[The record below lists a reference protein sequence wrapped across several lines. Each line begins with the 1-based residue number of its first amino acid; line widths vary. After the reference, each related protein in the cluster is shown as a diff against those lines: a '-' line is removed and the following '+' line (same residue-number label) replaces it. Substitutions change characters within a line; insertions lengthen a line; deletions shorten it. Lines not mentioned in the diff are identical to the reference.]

1 MARIVAMVATA
12 TLQARGS
19 LRDTLDIAIMLE
31 GQSGLNWDR
40 WPRLACAVEDLGF
53 AALYRS
59 DHLVNAQLPDEDSL
73 EAWVSLTWLASH
85 TTRIEFGTLVSP
97 LSFRHPVHLA
107 RMASAVDDLSGG
119 RLTLGLG
126 AGWSHR
132 EHEVLGFDLLPP
144 NPRLD
149 RLEEG
154 IEVITRLL
162 RSDTPVS
169 FHGRYFQLRDA
180 LLLPRPRRSGG
191 PRILVAGR
199 GRKRSLPMA
208 ARYADEW
215 NVMFISPETLRRM
228 NTELDDLLELNGRR
242 PDDLKRTVMQGV
254 EIGRNELDL
263 QHKLEA
269 RAWQVWREPGLIAG
283 SKAKMQEQLA
293 AFAAAGAQ
301 RIMLQWQ
308 DQDDLDGLELLSRAV
323 L

>member
-1 MARIVAMVATA
+1 
-12 TLQARGS
+12 
-19 LRDTLDIAIMLE
+19 LDVAIMVE
-31 GQSGLNWDR
+31 GQSGLNWER
-40 WPRLACAVEDLGF
+40 WQRLACAVEALGF
-53 AALYRS
+53 AGLYRS

-73 EAWVSLTWLASH
+73 DAWVSLTWLASH

-107 RMASAVDDLSGG
+107 RMAAAVDDLSGG
-119 RLTLGLG
+119 RLVLGLG
-126 AGWSHR
+126 AGWSRR
-132 EHEVLGFDLLPP
+132 EHALLGFELLPP

-154 IEVITRLL
+154 IQVITRLL
-162 RSDTPVS
+162 RSDVPVT
-169 FHGRYFQLRDA
+169 FDGRYFQLRDA

-199 GRKRSLPMA
+199 GRKRSLPIA

-215 NVMFISPETLRRM
+215 NAMFISPEMLREM
-228 NTELDDLLELNGRR
+228 NAELDDLLELNGRH

-254 EIGRNELDL
+254 EIGRSELDL
-263 QHKLEA
+263 RQKLEA
-269 RAWQVWREPGLIAG
+269 RAWQFWREPGLIAG
-283 SKAKMQEQLA
+283 SPAQMQAQLS

-301 RIMLQWQ
+301 RIVLQWQ
-308 DQDDLDGLELLSRAV
+308 DQDDLDGLELLARAV

>member
-1 MARIVAMVATA
+1 MVRPAAYATA
-12 TLQARGS
+12 TLDR
-19 LRDTLDIAIMLE
+19 TVDIAIMLE
-31 GQSGLNWDR
+31 GQSGLNWRR
-40 WPRLACAVEDLGF
+40 WQRLARAVEELGF

-59 DHLVNAQLPDEDSL
+59 DHLVNAQLPDDDSL
-73 EAWVSLTWLASH
+73 DAWVSLTWLASN
-85 TTRIEFGTLVSP
+85 TSRIEFGTLVSP

-132 EHEVLGFDLLPP
+132 EHDVLGFELLPP
-144 NPRLD
+144 MPRMD

-154 IEVITRLL
+154 VQVITRLL
-162 RSDTPVS
+162 RSDAPVS
-169 FHGRYFQLRDA
+169 FDGRYFQLREA
-180 LLLPRPRRSGG
+180 VLLPRPQRSGG
-191 PRILVAGR
+191 PRLLVAGT
-199 GRKRSLPMA
+199 GRKRSLPIA

-215 NVMFISPETLRRM
+215 NAMFISPESLREM
-228 NTELDDLLELNGRR
+228 NTQLDDLLELNGRT

-254 EIGRNELDL
+254 EIGRDAADL
-263 QHKLEA
+263 RTKLEA
-269 RAWQVWREPGLIAG
+269 RAWQFWRDAGLIAG
-283 SKAKMQEQLA
+283 STLQMQEQLA

-308 DQDDLDGLELLSRAV
+308 DQDDLDGLERLARAV